1 MVEKFAE
8 LIFGGDLFGKG
19 LPRRRPP
26 PPPPRTFQLGTQT
39 LRLLTTTAT
48 SHRSHSTMSSAK
60 HWEQDKDAT
69 LYVGNLDE
77 RAKEELIFE
86 LFSQVGR
93 VSTVHAPLDRVSR
106 THQGY
111 AFVEFITAEDADYA
125 AKVMNGIKLYG
136 RPLKVNKSNA
146 DKEKQADIGAELF
159 IGNLDSVVDEK
170 MLYDTFSRFG
180 TLISNPKVRILIRI
194 EHNPSA
200 KICPDCTRRG
210 QPLQGLWLHLIRQF
224 RSIRQGHRNHAR
236 QPLHEQGDHSHIRI
250 QERRQRRAPR

>member
-1 MVEKFAE
+1 
-8 LIFGGDLFGKG
+8 
-19 LPRRRPP
+19 
-26 PPPPRTFQLGTQT
+26 
-39 LRLLTTTAT
+39 
-48 SHRSHSTMSSAK
+48 MSSAK

-77 RAKEELIFE
+77 RAREELIFE

-93 VSTVHAPLDRVSR
+93 VATVHAPLDRVSR

-111 AFVEFITAEDADYA
+111 AFVEFNNAEDADYA

-159 IGNLDSVVDEK
+159 IGNLDPLVDEK

-180 TLISNPKVRILIRI
+180 TLVSNPKVFQTAHELQATIL
-194 EHNPSA
+194 
-200 KICPDCTRRG
+200 T
-210 QPLQGLWLHLIRQF
+210 
-224 RSIRQGHRNHAR
+224 GHRFLEMK
-236 QPLHEQGDHSHIRI
+236 PTS
-250 QERRQRRAPR
+250 RRATALFPTTVSSHRTRQSRLCMAIIS

>member
-1 MVEKFAE
+1 
-8 LIFGGDLFGKG
+8 
-19 LPRRRPP
+19 
-26 PPPPRTFQLGTQT
+26 
-39 LRLLTTTAT
+39 
-48 SHRSHSTMSSAK
+48 MSSAK

-180 TLISNPKVRILIRI
+180 ALISNPKVRTMIQIG
-194 EHNPSA
+194 HNPFT
-200 KICPDCTRRG
+200 KIFAGRTRRE
-210 QPLQGLWLHLIRQF
+210 QPFQGLWLRVLRQ
-224 RSIRQGHRNHAR
+224 
-236 QPLHEQGDHSHIRI
+236 L
-250 QERRQRRAPR
+250 

>member
-1 MVEKFAE
+1 
-8 LIFGGDLFGKG
+8 
-19 LPRRRPP
+19 
-26 PPPPRTFQLGTQT
+26 
-39 LRLLTTTAT
+39 
-48 SHRSHSTMSSAK
+48 MSASK

-77 RAKEELIFE
+77 RAKEELVYE

-111 AFVEFITAEDADYA
+111 AFVEFINAEDADYA
-125 AKVMNGIKLYG
+125 AKVMNGVKLYS

-159 IGNLDSVVDEK
+159 IGNLDPLVDEK

-180 TLISNPKVRILIRI
+180 NLVANPKVCILILGLLALI
-194 EHNPSA
+194 LSLLGCA
-200 KICPDCTRRG
+200 RRG
-210 QPLQGLWLHLIRQF
+210 ESLQRLRFCFLRQL
-224 RSIRQGHRNHAR
+224 RGI
-236 QPLHEQGDHSHIRI
+236 
-250 QERRQRRAPR
+250 